1 MRGVERFASNLPF
14 ACPAIIF
21 SRSSAPACRVQQG
34 RTGDRWSCQD
44 PTEMALCGIHLG
56 PETAFAAVALFSG
69 VVSIEF
75 AVGDA
80 RPC

>member
-1 MRGVERFASNLPF
+1 
-14 ACPAIIF
+14 
-21 SRSSAPACRVQQG
+21 
-34 RTGDRWSCQD
+34 
-44 PTEMALCGIHLG
+44 MALCGIHLG
-56 PETAFAAVALFSG
+56 PETAFAAVTLFSG